1 MVAAGR
7 LISWG
12 VLAGVPTFC
21 AVVAA
26 AALLGQ
32 IELDPMWTILA
43 LILAVVF
50 YHGAH
55 CVLTEEMTF

>member
-50 YHGAH
+50 T
-55 CVLTEEMTF
+55 VFLPRK